1 MTTSDKLREFAD
13 KWGFS
18 QDKTDEGF
26 LIDNDRT
33 RQCLSD
39 LTALIEE
46 HYVKKEEHEK
56 LVNAALQNKPQPTA
70 EGAEEILDGMDLGE
84 PIQTGEFYYRSE
96 VLEAMNKFATLHAQR
111 IADKM
116 VSERDELQVLMN
128 DISEWSDKAFGD
140 GQRNPAIVYHL
151 KKEVNELIEAIEK
164 TNALGSDPSVGVG
177 EFGRQRTVTRVEYAD
192 CLMLLL
198 DSAHHFGISAKELLS
213 VTRGKLEINK
223 VRKWGSPDENGVVEH
238 IE

>member
-1 MTTSDKLREFAD
+1 MTNSEQAIREFVD

-33 RQCLSD
+33 KQCLSD

-111 IADKM
+111 IAEKM
-116 VSERDELQVLMN
+116 VEERMEQY
-128 DISEWSDKAFGD
+128 KAQFKD
-140 GQRNPAIVYHL
+140 RPNPL
-151 KKEVNELIEAIEK
+151 EVN
-164 TNALGSDPSVGVG
+164 P
-177 EFGRQRTVTRVEYAD
+177 Y
-192 CLMLLL
+192 
-198 DSAHHFGISAKELLS
+198 DSKGIK
-213 VTRGKLEINK
+213 RIRN
-223 VRKWGSPDENGVVEH
+223 RKIH
-238 IE
+238 